1 MQGQKSWIPIIR
13 FVYYFPI
20 DKRKSPTVERHQSQK
35 KVYEKIR
42 FGPRSRA
49 KQPGNS
55 RLWIIWIC
63 FLASTSALIFSGR
76 GDPASTAPAF
86 FNAISFVELVIV
98 GPKSIPLA
106 APARF
111 NSRWSMPSNF
121 TCNRQS
127 IFYMSSGLLA
137 TGRPLL
143 TTPAALN

>member
-1 MQGQKSWIPIIR
+1 VDYLDLLSGVDVSVDFQR
-13 FVYYFPI
+13 
-20 DKRKSPTVERHQSQK
+20 ER
-35 KVYEKIR
+35 R
-42 FGPRSRA
+42 PSR
-49 KQPGNS
+49 QPKYP
-55 RLWIIWIC
+55 
-63 FLASTSALIFSGR
+63 
-76 GDPASTAPAF
+76 PASTAPAF